1 MVVKFPS
8 PSGNVPLS
16 PPPSS
21 DDQSAQL
28 RQQTE
33 SVVPVSPQPS
43 SDHSTQLPQQPESFV
58 VPVPLQPPSDHSAEL
73 PKQSDSVIVPVS
85 PQPPLDL
92 SALFP
97 RQSPP
102 TDPIP
107 FVPYNEAFME
117 QLEAYTDCLD
127 KRNGGKA
134 IIPYVLCR
142 RKKEPPMTPIGIRL
156 PEIPL
161 LKPIFVEDDEL
172 KELIVPEV
180 IETCPKPPTISD
192 VNSTSLS
199 IPDDVFMEYN
209 KFMDSDDQRLDV
221 GFYEVGPSFFRTCE
235 NPNVDSEE
243 DALNAYL
250 QILHNHPEFV
260 GVRRNNEEH
269 FTVLGIMISQLCKDL
284 TDGANNKRTS
294 TSCLSEEEIPDTLL
308 EIVQGVG
315 VGETNPGWNKLVP
328 WSDIDR
334 VYTIWHDIDHWYP
347 IAIDLVTCKIWIFD
361 SLFRNAVSPDL
372 RYRRYKGTRKFR
384 RLLPDLLKH
393 SGIFETRATID
404 REWDLRFAHP
414 DHCFNQTDNHSCGI
428 FSLKMIEVLMSR
440 QAQSNID
447 EGHILEIRKFI
458 AERTYTYSKHRIY
471 ESK

>member
-1 MVVKFPS
+1 MQF
-8 PSGNVPLS
+8 
-16 PPPSS
+16 
-21 DDQSAQL
+21 L
-28 RQQTE
+28 RQGPWWLNCLHRLVTF
-33 SVVPVSPQPS
+33 
-43 SDHSTQLPQQPESFV
+43 HSLHRLPRMINRLNCVNSLSLSFQCLPQQPESFV
-58 VPVPLQPPSDHSAEL
+58 VSVSLQPPSDHSAEL
-73 PKQSDSVIVPVS
+73 PKQSDYVIVPVS

-92 SALFP
+92 LALFP

-107 FVPYNEAFME
+107 FFSFNEAFKE

-127 KRNGGKA
+127 TRTGGKA
-134 IIPYVLCR
+134 IVPYVLCR
-142 RKKEPPMTPIGIRL
+142 RKKEPPMTPIGITL
-156 PEIPL
+156 PKIST
-161 LKPIFVEDDEL
+161 LKPIFVVADKL

-180 IETCPKPPTISD
+180 VETCTKPPTISD

-199 IPDDVFMEYN
+199 IPDDVLMEYN
-209 KFMDSDDQRLDV
+209 KFMDSDDQTLDV

-235 NPNVDSEE
+235 NPDADSEE
-243 DALNAYL
+243 DVSSEMHF

-260 GVRRNNEEH
+260 GVHRNNEER
-269 FTVLGIMISQLCKDL
+269 FTVVGIMISQLCKDL
-284 TDGANNKRTS
+284 TEGANNKRTS
-294 TSCLSEEEIPDTLL
+294 TSCLSKEEIPDTLL
-308 EIVQGVG
+308 EIVRGVG

-334 VYTIWHDIDHWYP
+334 VYTIWHDKLHCYP
-347 IAIDLVTCKIWIFD
+347 IVIDLVTCEIWIFD
-361 SLFRNAVSPDL
+361 SLFRNADTDL
-372 RYRRYKGTRKFR
+372 RYRRYKGTRKLR

-393 SGIFETRATID
+393 SGIFETRAMID

-440 QAQSNID
+440 QAQANID

-458 AERTYTYSKHRIY
+458 AERTYTYYKHRLY